1 VQRKLVFSLALVG
14 PLTAVLL
21 TASPASA
28 LALPTLP
35 VPTLPVPTVPALPD
49 ATSLADE
56 LPSVTLPP
64 APPPGTAVTDTIKG
78 VSAPVRASLP
88 PPADSTS
95 GLRAEPSGRAPAAR
109 SADAGSGASARGTGA
124 ASSAPSSGGQPA
136 STDRPAA
143 SATPAG
149 VRPAADVSGRR
160 VVARPSVQS
169 GPELVSTTQPR
180 GYYFGWFGLFMAF
193 TGRDIVGMLHLALAA
208 LCVGVGSMVAAR
220 RVLRPA

>member
-1 VQRKLVFSLALVG
+1 MRRSWTACGSAFYTDHEARAFGGSRKVQRKLGFSLALVG

-21 TASPASA
+21 
-28 LALPTLP
+28 
-35 VPTLPVPTVPALPD
+35 
-49 ATSLADE
+49 
-56 LPSVTLPP
+56 
-64 APPPGTAVTDTIKG
+64 
-78 VSAPVRASLP
+78 
-88 PPADSTS
+88 
-95 GLRAEPSGRAPAAR
+95 
-109 SADAGSGASARGTGA
+109 
-124 ASSAPSSGGQPA
+124 APSSGGQRA